1 MKRLWLFIGCLF
13 CIVSGVFAEKEVD
26 TDAKCI
32 SMMKVPLEG
41 PDSVFIPALE
51 EVGFVQQHPED
62 QEPDTYY
69 FAGDFYGGNLES
81 QGSYGIYW
89 FSTRNGGSYMYSL
102 YFDSSNVSPTDYRNR
117 DIGYSVRCIKD

>member
-41 PDSVFIPALE
+41 PDSVFVPALVE
-51 EVGFVQQHPED
+51 AGF
-62 QEPDTYY
+62 
-69 FAGDFYGGNLES
+69 G
-81 QGSYGIYW
+81 
-89 FSTRNGGSYMYSL
+89 
-102 YFDSSNVSPTDYRNR
+102 
-117 DIGYSVRCIKD
+117 